1 MVWLQHII
9 FFKECRV
16 WFLSKFIWIEWGIV
30 IDDVTEF
37 KMLKKEK
44 SLGVFL
50 QLIIIYLCQY
60 FISQSLKSRRLM
72 IKEVIPMKK
81 KLILIGFNDS
91 QEMKSV
97 IFNKKKYNK

>member
-1 MVWLQHII
+1 
-9 FFKECRV
+9 
-16 WFLSKFIWIEWGIV
+16 
-30 IDDVTEF
+30 
-37 KMLKKEK
+37 MLKKEK

-91 QEMKSV
+91 QVMKSV